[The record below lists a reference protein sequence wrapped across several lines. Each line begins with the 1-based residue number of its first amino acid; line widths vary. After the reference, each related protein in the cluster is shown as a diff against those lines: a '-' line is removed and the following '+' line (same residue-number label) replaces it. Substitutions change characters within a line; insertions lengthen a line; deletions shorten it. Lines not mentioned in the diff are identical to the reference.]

1 MFIKFSFHCIII
13 SFKNTYPR
21 QGYLN
26 NLVISIFRTFP
37 SCAFYLTEVSTHQLT
52 AINYQSVAL
61 LSLLKN
67 IKQNQKK
74 KEKTQKRNCLQPLS
88 DSQCLQVMLV
98 HQPKVHSKGTPS
110 NDSNKKKHPTREPF
124 TKILFSESKLK
135 VALNNTKDTI
145 HLITFHKAEQNS
157 FMCVAYASSVFWC
170 HGTV

>member
-74 KEKTQKRNCLQPLS
+74 KRKNAKEKLPTATFRLLVSTSYVGSLAQSAFERNPFQRQQQKQAPN
-88 DSQCLQVMLV
+88 
-98 HQPKVHSKGTPS
+98 KGTIHE
-110 NDSNKKKHPTREPF
+110 DSIFRIQIKGS
-124 TKILFSESKLK
+124 TKQHKRHYSSHYFSQS
-135 VALNNTKDTI
+135 
-145 HLITFHKAEQNS
+145 
-157 FMCVAYASSVFWC
+157 
-170 HGTV
+170 

>member
-26 NLVISIFRTFP
+26 NLVISIFHTFP
-37 SCAFYLTEVSTHQLT
+37 LCAFYLTEVSTHQLT

-74 KEKTQKRNCLQPLS
+74 K
-88 DSQCLQVMLV
+88 
-98 HQPKVHSKGTPS
+98 
-110 NDSNKKKHPTREPF
+110 KKKRKREIAYSHFQTLSVYKLCWFISPKCIRKEPLPTTA
-124 TKILFSESKLK
+124 TKKSTQQGNHSQRFY
-135 VALNNTKDTI
+135 
-145 HLITFHKAEQNS
+145 FQNPN
-157 FMCVAYASSVFWC
+157 
-170 HGTV
+170 